1 MFYPFQYALQVIW
14 NEKQKFLR
22 TLGVAFSQ
30 ILARNEKSRSES
42 QLVKKIPWKP
52 TDGRTRPIA
61 LPSPLTLPV
70 KIKREWPQLSQPYR
84 QTD

>member
-52 TDGRTRPIA
+52 TDRRTRPIA